1 MENGN
6 EPLGIFEKYLT
17 LWIGLSIGIGITAG
31 YLFPGFFNQ
40 IAKLEIS
47 EVNIIVAIVIW
58 LMIFPMMVNI
68 DYSSIASIKNN
79 PKGILV
85 TLIVNWGLKPF
96 SMALIGI
103 LFFEYIYSSWINPEL
118 AKQYLSGIIL
128 LGVAPCTAMVFIWSQ
143 MTNGDPYYTLVQV
156 SINDLIMMVAFAPIA
171 ALLLDITEVFVPWST
186 LILSVALYVAIPL
199 VLGYLV
205 RKLLTNKNNNFSVD
219 TFSKNFKPLSII
231 GLLAIVVILFGFQGD
246 VIVDKPILILLIAI
260 PLIIQGYLVFVIA
273 YGACYF
279 LRVPHKIA
287 APASLIGTSNFFELA
302 VAVAIGLFG
311 VESGAALATVVGVL
325 VEVPLMLTLV
335 YAANR
340 TRLRFNIR
348 QQTSS

>member
-103 LFFEYIYSSWINPEL
+103 LFFEYIYSSWIDPEL

-205 RKLLTNKNNNFSVD
+205 RKLLTNKNNNFSVE

>member
-1 MENGN
+1 
-6 EPLGIFEKYLT
+6 
-17 LWIGLSIGIGITAG
+17 
-31 YLFPGFFNQ
+31 
-40 IAKLEIS
+40 
-47 EVNIIVAIVIW
+47 
-58 LMIFPMMVNI
+58 MIFPMMVNI

>member
-31 YLFPGFFNQ
+31 YLFPDFFNQ

-260 PLIIQGYLVFVIA
+260 PLIIQGYLVFLIA

-340 TRLRFNIR
+340 TRLRFNIS

>member
-1 MENGN
+1 MQNGN

-31 YLFPGFFNQ
+31 YLFPDFFNQ

-103 LFFEYIYSSWINPEL
+103 LFFEYIYSSWIDPEL

-205 RKLLTNKNNNFSVD
+205 RKFLTAKSNNFSVD

-340 TRLRFNIR
+340 TRLPFNIR

>member
-31 YLFPGFFNQ
+31 YLFPDFFNQ

-205 RKLLTNKNNNFSVD
+205 RKFLTAKSNNFSVD
-219 TFSKNFKPLSII
+219 TFSKNFKPFSII
-231 GLLAIVVILFGFQGD
+231 GLLAIVVVLFGFQGD

-260 PLIIQGYLVFVIA
+260 PLIIQGYLVFVVA

-279 LRVPHKIA
+279 LRLPHKIA

-340 TRLRFNIR
+340 TRPQFNIR
-348 QQTSS
+348 QQTLS

>member
-1 MENGN
+1 MAKKIN
-6 EPLGIFEKYLT
+6 PLGTFEKYLS
-17 LWIGLSIGIGITAG
+17 LWIGLSIVIGIISG
-31 YLFPGFFNQ
+31 YFFTSIFSE
-40 IAKLEIS
+40 IAKIQLYD
-47 EVNIIVAIVIW
+47 VNIIVALLIW

-68 DYSSIASIKNN
+68 DYSSIGLVKNN
-79 PKGILV
+79 PRGIVV

-103 LFFEYIYSSWINPEL
+103 LFFEYIYSSFIDAEL

-171 ALLLDITEVFVPWST
+171 ALLLGITDVFVPWST
-186 LILSVALYVAIPL
+186 LLLSVALYVAIPL
-199 VLGYLV
+199 VLGYTV
-205 RKLLTNKNNNFSVD
+205 RRLLTSRRNNLSVDLFSKKFKPFSV
-219 TFSKNFKPLSII
+219 I
-231 GLLAIVVILFGFQGD
+231 GLLAIVLILFGFQGD
-246 VIVDKPILILLIAI
+246 VIVNKPILILLIAV
-260 PLIIQGYLVFVIA
+260 PLIIQGYFVFIVA
-273 YGACYF
+273 YGACYV
-279 LRVPHKIA
+279 LRLPHKIA

-311 VESGAALATVVGVL
+311 IKSGAALATVVGVL

-335 YAANR
+335 YLANR
-340 TRLRFNIR
+340 TKLNFNKR
-348 QQTSS
+348 QQSLT

>member
-31 YLFPGFFNQ
+31 YLFPDFFNQ

-260 PLIIQGYLVFVIA
+260 PLIIQGYLVFLIA

>member
-31 YLFPGFFNQ
+31 YLFPDFFNQ

>member
-6 EPLGIFEKYLT
+6 EHLGIFEKYLT

-103 LFFEYIYSSWINPEL
+103 LFLNTYIHH
-118 AKQYLSGIIL
+118 G
-128 LGVAPCTAMVFIWSQ
+128 
-143 MTNGDPYYTLVQV
+143 
-156 SINDLIMMVAFAPIA
+156 
-171 ALLLDITEVFVPWST
+171 
-186 LILSVALYVAIPL
+186 
-199 VLGYLV
+199 
-205 RKLLTNKNNNFSVD
+205 
-219 TFSKNFKPLSII
+219 
-231 GLLAIVVILFGFQGD
+231 
-246 VIVDKPILILLIAI
+246 
-260 PLIIQGYLVFVIA
+260 
-273 YGACYF
+273 
-279 LRVPHKIA
+279 
-287 APASLIGTSNFFELA
+287 
-302 VAVAIGLFG
+302 
-311 VESGAALATVVGVL
+311 
-325 VEVPLMLTLV
+325 
-335 YAANR
+335 
-340 TRLRFNIR
+340 
-348 QQTSS
+348 

>member
-31 YLFPGFFNQ
+31 YLFPDFFNQ

-103 LFFEYIYSSWINPEL
+103 LFFEYIYSSWIDPEL

-205 RKLLTNKNNNFSVD
+205 RKFLTAKSNNFSVD
-219 TFSKNFKPLSII
+219 TFSKNFKPFSII

-260 PLIIQGYLVFVIA
+260 PLIIQGYLVFVVA

-340 TRLRFNIR
+340 TRLPFNIR
-348 QQTSS
+348 HQTSS

>member
-6 EPLGIFEKYLT
+6 EHLGIFEKYLT

-103 LFFEYIYSSWINPEL
+103 LFFEYIYSSWIDPEL

-186 LILSVALYVAIPL
+186 LILSVAMYVAIPL

-205 RKLLTNKNNNFSVD
+205 RKLLTNKNNNFSVE

>member
-31 YLFPGFFNQ
+31 YLFPDFFNQ

-103 LFFEYIYSSWINPEL
+103 LFFEYIYSSWINTEL

-231 GLLAIVVILFGFQGD
+231 GLLAIVVILFGFQGN

>member
-31 YLFPGFFNQ
+31 YLFPDFFNQ

-231 GLLAIVVILFGFQGD
+231 GLLAIVVILFGFQGN

-340 TRLRFNIR
+340 TRLRFNIS

>member
-31 YLFPGFFNQ
+31 YLFPDFFNQ

-186 LILSVALYVAIPL
+186 LILSVAMYVAIPL

>member
-6 EPLGIFEKYLT
+6 EHLGIFEKYLT

>member
-6 EPLGIFEKYLT
+6 EHLGIFEKYLT

-205 RKLLTNKNNNFSVD
+205 RKLLTNKNNNFSVE

>member
-31 YLFPGFFNQ
+31 YLFPDFFNQ

-171 ALLLDITEVFVPWST
+171 ALLLDITEVFGPWCTS
-186 LILSVALYVAIPL
+186 LSYKHLRAHETGRNL
-199 VLGYLV
+199 VW
-205 RKLLTNKNNNFSVD
+205 RHQEEKK
-219 TFSKNFKPLSII
+219 
-231 GLLAIVVILFGFQGD
+231 
-246 VIVDKPILILLIAI
+246 
-260 PLIIQGYLVFVIA
+260 
-273 YGACYF
+273 
-279 LRVPHKIA
+279 
-287 APASLIGTSNFFELA
+287 
-302 VAVAIGLFG
+302 
-311 VESGAALATVVGVL
+311 
-325 VEVPLMLTLV
+325 
-335 YAANR
+335 
-340 TRLRFNIR
+340 
-348 QQTSS
+348 

>member
-6 EPLGIFEKYLT
+6 EHLGIFEKYLT

-31 YLFPGFFNQ
+31 YLFPDFFNQ
-40 IAKLEIS
+40 ISKLEIS

-103 LFFEYIYSSWINPEL
+103 LFFEYIYSSWIDPEL

-340 TRLRFNIR
+340 TRLRFNIS

>member
-1 MENGN
+1 MY
-6 EPLGIFEKYLT
+6 KRQ
-17 LWIGLSIGIGITAG
+17 G
-31 YLFPGFFNQ
+31 YLFPDFFNQ

>member
-103 LFFEYIYSSWINPEL
+103 LFFEYIYSSWIDPEL

-205 RKLLTNKNNNFSVD
+205 RKLLTNKNNNFSVE

-260 PLIIQGYLVFVIA
+260 PLIIQGYLVFVVA

-279 LRVPHKIA
+279 LRLPHKIA

>member
-6 EPLGIFEKYLT
+6 EHLGIFEKYLT

-103 LFFEYIYSSWINPEL
+103 LFFEYIYSSWIDPEL

-186 LILSVALYVAIPL
+186 LILSVAMYVAIPL

-219 TFSKNFKPLSII
+219 TFSKSFKPFSII

-273 YGACYF
+273 YDACYL

>member
-1 MENGN
+1 MQNGN

-31 YLFPGFFNQ
+31 YLFPDFFNQ

-103 LFFEYIYSSWINPEL
+103 LFFEYIYSSWIDPEL

-205 RKLLTNKNNNFSVD
+205 RKFLTAKSNNFSVD

>member
-6 EPLGIFEKYLT
+6 EHLGIFEKYLT

-103 LFFEYIYSSWINPEL
+103 LFFEYIYSSWIDPEL

>member
-31 YLFPGFFNQ
+31 YLFPDFFNQ

-340 TRLRFNIR
+340 TRLRFNIS

>member
-1 MENGN
+1 MQNGN

-186 LILSVALYVAIPL
+186 LILSVAMYVAIPL
-199 VLGYLV
+199 VLGYLD
-205 RKLLTNKNNNFSVD
+205 RKLLTNKNNNFSVE

-260 PLIIQGYLVFVIA
+260 PLIIQGYLVFLIA

>member
-31 YLFPGFFNQ
+31 YLFPDFFNQ

-103 LFFEYIYSSWINPEL
+103 LFFEYIYSSWIDPEL

-205 RKLLTNKNNNFSVD
+205 RKFLTAKSNNFSVD
-219 TFSKNFKPLSII
+219 TFSKNFKPFSII
-231 GLLAIVVILFGFQGD
+231 GLLAIVVVLFGFQGD

-260 PLIIQGYLVFVIA
+260 PLIIQGYLVFVVA

-279 LRVPHKIA
+279 LRLPHKIA

-340 TRLRFNIR
+340 TRPQFNIR
-348 QQTSS
+348 QQTLS

>member
-6 EPLGIFEKYLT
+6 EHLGIFEKYLT

-31 YLFPGFFNQ
+31 YLFPDFFNQ

-219 TFSKNFKPLSII
+219 TFSKSFKPFSII

-340 TRLRFNIR
+340 TRLRFNIS

>member
-31 YLFPGFFNQ
+31 YLFPDFFNQ

-103 LFFEYIYSSWINPEL
+103 LFFEYIYSSWIDPEL

-186 LILSVALYVAIPL
+186 LILSVAMYVAIPL

-273 YGACYF
+273 DGACYF

>member
-6 EPLGIFEKYLT
+6 EHLGIFEKYLT

-103 LFFEYIYSSWINPEL
+103 LFFEYIYSSWIDPEL

-186 LILSVALYVAIPL
+186 LILSVAMYVAIPL

-205 RKLLTNKNNNFSVD
+205 RKLLTNKNNNFSVE

-246 VIVDKPILILLIAI
+246 VIVYKPILILIIAI
-260 PLIIQGYLVFVIA
+260 PLIIQGYLVFLIA

>member
-6 EPLGIFEKYLT
+6 EHLGIFEKYLT

-186 LILSVALYVAIPL
+186 LILSVAMYVAIPL

-273 YGACYF
+273 YAACYL

>member
-6 EPLGIFEKYLT
+6 EHLGIFEKYLT

-31 YLFPGFFNQ
+31 YLFPDFFNQ

-340 TRLRFNIR
+340 TRLRFNIS

>member
-6 EPLGIFEKYLT
+6 EHLGIFEKYLT

-103 LFFEYIYSSWINPEL
+103 LFFEYIYSSWIDPEL

-186 LILSVALYVAIPL
+186 LILSVAMYVAIPL

-205 RKLLTNKNNNFSVD
+205 RKLLTNKNNNFSVE

-273 YGACYF
+273 SGACYF